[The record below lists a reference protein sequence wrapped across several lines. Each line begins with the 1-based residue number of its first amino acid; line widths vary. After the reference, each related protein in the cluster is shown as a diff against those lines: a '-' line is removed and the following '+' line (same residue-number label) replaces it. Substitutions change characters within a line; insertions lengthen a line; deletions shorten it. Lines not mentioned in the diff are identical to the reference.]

1 MAVCTVIRET
11 PKNLASSWPDG
22 SCDPGSSSPVRIA
35 ARIDAANGMT
45 AHAPQEPE
53 PEEPELDPLWL
64 KLPAELADF
73 FDLGFAHAE
82 PECPVVVFRARD
94 TDSQSSV
101 EISGPPIA

>member
-1 MAVCTVIRET
+1 MAYGVTAPAPE
-11 PKNLASSWPDG
+11 
-22 SCDPGSSSPVRIA
+22 PG
-35 ARIDAANGMT
+35 
-45 AHAPQEPE
+45 EPE

-101 EISGPPIA
+101 EISGPPISFLGLADVIAALCKSVPCIAHETGAEVARQQAS